1 MKHHSRK
8 RYGFTF
14 GVISSD
20 VPEKNF
26 CLETALDARIATLD
40 NKVPVLKCSDYMDVE
55 HLNKQMLKCDVLKDP
70 KRSCRIS
77 IRDKDNGGA
86 YSLYTPEF

>member
-1 MKHHSRK
+1 VKHHSHG

-26 CLETALDARIATLD
+26 CLEKSLETRIATLD
-40 NKVPVLKCSDYMDVE
+40 NKVPVLKCSDYMDKE
-55 HLNKQMLKCDVLKDP
+55 YINKQMLKCDVLNDP
-70 KRSCRIS
+70 LHKCRIS
-77 IRDKDNGGA
+77 IRDTKNGGA